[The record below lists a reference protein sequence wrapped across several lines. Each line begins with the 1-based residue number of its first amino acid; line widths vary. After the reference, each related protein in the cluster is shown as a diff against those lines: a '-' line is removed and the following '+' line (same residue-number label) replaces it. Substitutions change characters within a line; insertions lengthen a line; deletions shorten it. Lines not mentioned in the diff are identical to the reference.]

1 MANQQ
6 QSKTT
11 SQTQFPPVIAVLG
24 HVDHGKT
31 SLLDAIRK
39 TNIASREHGGITQ
52 KIGASSVEIM
62 HEGNK
67 RKLTFIDTP
76 GHEAFSKMRS
86 RGAQVADIALLII
99 SAVDGIKPQTQ
110 ESIKIIKEANIPYIV
125 VLTKS
130 DLPDKNTEKVK
141 QQLLREQIM
150 VEGYGGDIPVIEVS
164 AKTNSN
170 IKELLDLILLSF
182 DLHHELTASVSAP
195 LKAVVIESK
204 RDAKTGPKATIVI
217 KNGSVKI
224 KDTLLAD
231 KAEARVKALITD
243 EGKTVQSATI
253 GEAVEVLG
261 FEEAPA
267 VGSIVKHTQ
276 EKEPIPVEGN
286 VKPEERTTDENA
298 LSLILGA
305 DTLGSLEAI
314 VASLPVNIRL
324 LTQKTGEIS
333 EADVVF
339 AKATKAIILTFNVK
353 IKPDLARF
361 ALNEKVL
368 LKNYTIIYELLDEL
382 KEVMEGKRLALLE
395 QVYGVAQI
403 QASFP
408 FDKSIVLGIRIIDG
422 RIARGDKIRI
432 MREEEVIGESS
443 IVSLRQGK
451 ETISKVEKG
460 QEAGILI
467 SPFPD
472 FKVGDLIIAH
482 S

>member
-195 LKAVVIESK
+195 LNAVVIESK

-243 EGKTVQSATI
+243 EGKTV
-253 GEAVEVLG
+253 
-261 FEEAPA
+261 
-267 VGSIVKHTQ
+267 
-276 EKEPIPVEGN
+276 
-286 VKPEERTTDENA
+286 
-298 LSLILGA
+298 
-305 DTLGSLEAI
+305 
-314 VASLPVNIRL
+314 
-324 LTQKTGEIS
+324 
-333 EADVVF
+333 
-339 AKATKAIILTFNVK
+339 
-353 IKPDLARF
+353 
-361 ALNEKVL
+361 
-368 LKNYTIIYELLDEL
+368 
-382 KEVMEGKRLALLE
+382 
-395 QVYGVAQI
+395 
-403 QASFP
+403 
-408 FDKSIVLGIRIIDG
+408 
-422 RIARGDKIRI
+422 
-432 MREEEVIGESS
+432 
-443 IVSLRQGK
+443 
-451 ETISKVEKG
+451 
-460 QEAGILI
+460 
-467 SPFPD
+467 
-472 FKVGDLIIAH
+472 
-482 S
+482 